1 MNFND
6 MHALA
11 KRIDTQVKSL
21 EAKVAHPMNM
31 MYSNNSRQG
40 VKVLS
45 MLKDMIKD
53 IEKKK
58 QEIENLIQEENSTWS
73 AMVED
78 YNSVAKFKSEVVA
91 NLNDYENMWSSN
103 YPDYKPFISYS
114 DSDSLNE
121 ELNSLNELHIHD
133 DRQIADQ
140 SLNDSLNNAN
150 ITMS

>member
-6 MHALA
+6 MHALS
-11 KRIDTQVKSL
+11 KRIDTHVKSL
-21 EAKVAHPMNM
+21 QAKVPHPMTM
-31 MYSNNSRQG
+31 MYSNNSSRG

-45 MLKDMIKD
+45 MLTDMIKD
-53 IEKKK
+53 VENKK
-58 QEIENLIQEENSTWS
+58 QEIENLIREENSTWS
-73 AMVED
+73 EMVED

-114 DSDSLNE
+114 DYDSVNE
-121 ELNSLNELHIHD
+121 ELNSLNDVHIHD

-140 SLNDSLNNAN
+140 SLNDSLNNVN